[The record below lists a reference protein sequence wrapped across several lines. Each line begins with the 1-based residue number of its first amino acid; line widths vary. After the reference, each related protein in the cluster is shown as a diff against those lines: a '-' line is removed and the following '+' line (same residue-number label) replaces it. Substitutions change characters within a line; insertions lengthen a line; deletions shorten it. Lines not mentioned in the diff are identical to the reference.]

1 MLGESGGLPQRSV
14 GTVCDDS
21 WDTNDAQVV
30 CRQVGCGHAVSAPQ
44 SAHFGQ
50 GSGQI
55 WLDDVQC
62 SGSETYLI
70 GCAHN
75 GLGKHNCLH
84 AKDAGVVCEE
94 NSVRLSGSNSR
105 CSGRVEVFHSGQW
118 GTVCD
123 DSWDTKDAEV
133 VCRQVGCGRAVSA
146 PQSAHFGQGSGQ
158 IWLDNVN
165 CSGSETYLIGCAHNG
180 LGTHNCGHAED
191 AGVVCEENSVRL
203 SGSNSRC
210 SGRVEVFHSGQW
222 GTVCDDLWDTNDAE
236 VVCRQVGCG
245 RAVSAPQSAH
255 FGQGSGQIWLDDV
268 NCLGNEMYLIG
279 CAHIGL
285 GTHNC
290 AHTEDAGVVCE
301 VRLVDGSSPCS
312 GRVEAF
318 YSGQWRTVCSDKWDI
333 NDAHV
338 VCRQVGC
345 RMAVSAT
352 NLVHYAEGS
361 GQIWVTDVHCSGSE
375 SQLSECFY
383 NPLGAHNC
391 RHHRDAGVVCQG
403 ISLNLQLWSS

>member
-1 MLGESGGLPQRSV
+1 LKPMFQLRDMQVLFTCSYISAKLSGSNSRCSGRVEVFHSGQWGTVCDDSWDTKDAEVVCRQVGCGRAVSAPQSAHFGQGNGQIWLDNVNCLGNETYLIGCAHNGLRKHDCGHSEDAGVVCEVRLVDGSSPCSGRVESGGLPQRSV

-191 AGVVCEENSVRL
+191 AGVVCEGKNTSD
-203 SGSNSRC
+203 
-210 SGRVEVFHSGQW
+210 FIF
-222 GTVCDDLWDTNDAE
+222 
-236 VVCRQVGCG
+236 
-245 RAVSAPQSAH
+245 RATPAIH
-255 FGQGSGQIWLDDV
+255 FIYD
-268 NCLGNEMYLIG
+268 Y
-279 CAHIGL
+279 
-285 GTHNC
+285 
-290 AHTEDAGVVCE
+290 
-301 VRLVDGSSPCS
+301 
-312 GRVEAF
+312 
-318 YSGQWRTVCSDKWDI
+318 
-333 NDAHV
+333 
-338 VCRQVGC
+338 
-345 RMAVSAT
+345 
-352 NLVHYAEGS
+352 VHFKN
-361 GQIWVTDVHCSGSE
+361 V
-375 SQLSECFY
+375 
-383 NPLGAHNC
+383 
-391 RHHRDAGVVCQG
+391 
-403 ISLNLQLWSS
+403 

>member
-1 MLGESGGLPQRSV
+1 MEQFYIRPLLLACHVYQNLVHFLSLSIFLTVQILLPLLSSPSAHRCSGRVEVFHS
-14 GTVCDDS
+14 
-21 WDTNDAQVV
+21 VV

-301 VRLVDGSSPCS
+301 GMFFHSD
-312 GRVEAF
+312 
-318 YSGQWRTVCSDKWDI
+318 TVSLKRIYLII
-333 NDAHV
+333 NV
-338 VCRQVGC
+338 LYIN
-345 RMAVSAT
+345 M
-352 NLVHYAEGS
+352 
-361 GQIWVTDVHCSGSE
+361 I
-375 SQLSECFY
+375 
-383 NPLGAHNC
+383 
-391 RHHRDAGVVCQG
+391 
-403 ISLNLQLWSS
+403 